1 MLRQWYLKKLYDPW
15 LIYKTDPFLIVSKS
29 VAIFILSHSSG
40 NSSKISHIPPGILRK
55 SLTFLGEFFEN
66 LSHSSGNSSKISHI
80 PRGILRKSLTFLGEF
95 SKKFCRVIEG
105 RFIPSAIHGLFKS
118 FDFGF
123 IFLLERNCHIFQKTY
138 Q

>member
-1 MLRQWYLKKLYDPW
+1 M
-15 LIYKTDPFLIVSKS
+15 VSKS

-66 LSHSSGNSSKISHI
+66 PSHSSGNS
-80 PRGILRKSLTFLGEF
+80 

-105 RFIPSAIHGLFKS
+105 RFIPSAVHGLFKS
-118 FDFGF
+118 FNFGF
-123 IFLLERNCHIFQKTY
+123 IFLLERNCHIFQRTY
-138 Q
+138 QKCKFRLYFHIVQFLPVVFVKTDIKEVIFFSILYLRRYTMFI

>member
-1 MLRQWYLKKLYDPW
+1 MLQFSYSHIPRGILRKSL
-15 LIYKTDPFLIVSKS
+15 TFLRE
-29 VAIFILSHSSG
+29 FFENLSHSSG
-40 NSSKISHIPPGILRK
+40 NSSKISHIPRGILRK
-55 SLTFLGEFFEN
+55 SLTFLKEFFEN

-123 IFLLERNCHIFQKTY
+123 IFLLERNYHIFQKTY